1 LSQECQ
7 DFLKTEGLEIKKH
20 KLSIITP
27 YYNVLNY
34 TKELAAA
41 LEPQLTDAVE

>member
-1 LSQECQ
+1 M
-7 DFLKTEGLEIKKH
+7 

-34 TKELAAA
+34 IKKLASV
-41 LEPQLTDAVE
+41 LEPQLNDEVE